1 MADVTSCENGLL
13 IDYFPISLNI
23 LCLPP
28 KFCTGIVFKCFW
40 ENAVLQGAFENS
52 GSCKFFFF
60 GGAWG
65 VGGGGR
71 GNRVYFGGFTNREF
85 LLHT

>member
-1 MADVTSCENGLL
+1 MKTVYWL
-13 IDYFPISLNI
+13 IDYFPISLNT

-52 GSCKFFFF
+52 GSCKFFFLA
-60 GGAWG
+60 GR
-65 VGGGGR
+65 GGGGGG
-71 GNRVYFGGFTNREF
+71 GNRGFLGGFTNREF

>member
-13 IDYFPISLNI
+13 VVIDYFPISLNT

-52 GSCKFFFF
+52 GSCKFFF
-60 GGAWG
+60 WRG
-65 VGGGGR
+65 VGGGGEGQQSVFR
-71 GNRVYFGGFTNREF
+71 GI
-85 LLHT
+85 HK

>member
-1 MADVTSCENGLL
+1 MKTVYWL

-52 GSCKFFFF
+52 GSCKFFFLAGR
-60 GGAWG
+60 GGW
-65 VGGGGR
+65 GGGG
-71 GNRVYFGGFTNREF
+71 GATECISGDSQIENFYYI
-85 LLHT
+85 HKCI